1 MGSRVVVAIDTS
13 KGQID
18 TIDQLESVSK
28 FMKAFAREYDF
39 GNARFSIIQK
49 NGRDVTTLLK
59 LDDGRSMGALETVL
73 SPKSFNKIGKP
84 SGRTQNYQTL
94 MRIVLDS
101 FSSSKTGVA
110 GVANTVIVFTK
121 DGKVK
126 QLKNNF
132 QQADIDLIT
141 VIIGDGDENSKD
153 KDNDDEDINNVTVD
167 DAKKLPN
174 VYGTL
179 ESVIRERLGIV
190 YI

>member
-1 MGSRVVVAIDTS
+1 
-13 KGQID
+13 
-18 TIDQLESVSK
+18 
-28 FMKAFAREYDF
+28 
-39 GNARFSIIQK
+39 
-49 NGRDVTTLLK
+49 
-59 LDDGRSMGALETVL
+59 
-73 SPKSFNKIGKP
+73 
-84 SGRTQNYQTL
+84 

-153 KDNDDEDINNVTVD
+153 KDNDDEDINSVIVD